1 MIRETLPLAG
11 TPFVE
16 LIAVMPKYSPFAEK
30 AGMRRVGVQVSVK
43 YVSKISSVLLEWG
56 FDMQFLGSERYVTNK
71 LEGLSPAELGMLRE
85 VFRCNRHPRFRKEFG
100 GVGCRQIFF
109 TRVDWEVA
117 IGVADLV
124 KFAKLIRV
132 VGVLLQKFTCFGL
145 VPMD

>member
-1 MIRETLPLAG
+1 LIRETLPLAG

-100 GVGCRQIFF
+100 GVGVVRYFL
-109 TRVDWEVA
+109 RVL
-117 IGVADLV
+117 IG
-124 KFAKLIRV
+124 R
-132 VGVLLQKFTCFGL
+132 LLLGL
-145 VPMD
+145 RIW